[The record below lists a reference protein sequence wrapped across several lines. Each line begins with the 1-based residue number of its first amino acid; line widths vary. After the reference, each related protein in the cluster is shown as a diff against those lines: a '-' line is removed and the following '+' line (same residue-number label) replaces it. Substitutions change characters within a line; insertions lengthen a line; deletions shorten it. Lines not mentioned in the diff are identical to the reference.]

1 VLFLRIS
8 PPCRSL
14 AREFGLSRAARVSEQ
29 VSCNITQMLA
39 DQSSTFEIYNEER
52 CLFPLPHV
60 CVVCVCVCVC
70 VLCACVLV
78 PLPHARPQKTGP
90 RQIICVTLCRY
101 SVVKYYTQARAR
113 THTHTRTR
121 TRSHRCSVVKYIISL
136 ARTSLPHRKRLATLS
151 HSLKAR
157 FMSADRR
164 PVYEAS
170 AAGLSISIDREDVIS
185 SAVRHLGVYILSSCA
200 HFAH

>member
-1 VLFLRIS
+1 
-8 PPCRSL
+8 
-14 AREFGLSRAARVSEQ
+14 
-29 VSCNITQMLA
+29 M
-39 DQSSTFEIYNEER
+39 
-52 CLFPLPHV
+52 
-60 CVVCVCVCVC
+60 
-70 VLCACVLV
+70 
-78 PLPHARPQKTGP
+78 
-90 RQIICVTLCRY
+90 
-101 SVVKYYTQARAR
+101 
-113 THTHTRTR
+113 
-121 TRSHRCSVVKYIISL
+121 VKYIISL
-136 ARTSLPHRKRLATLS
+136 ARTSLPLQKRLAALS